1 MRGVRLGVILGL
13 AATMAHAPTAW
24 AQTSEARTPESAA
37 PNVVDDVVVTGVS
50 PAAVDAFVDGLTE
63 PARLGRHEGQIARW
77 RDPVCLRVIGGALE
91 TNAALEAK
99 IDKAMVDLGGVTG
112 RTRCTPNAIVVVA
125 AEADRFAAVFA
136 QRYRARFFQRGRYEQ
151 SGFISPSRAVR
162 WRHRT
167 RTAGAASA
175 SNSDVEKVGGAP
187 QIRGSGSRLTVPT
200 IEMIDRALLVVDPA
214 RLDLIASDALAEYL
228 AFVILVDVPPG
239 VETEGRQTILNLFD
253 DGSARLSPWDR
264 AFVEALYE
272 SAPNQRFLSQSNQIQ
287 RLMQRRMSGVA
298 AAGTD

>member
-1 MRGVRLGVILGL
+1 MRGVLLAVILGL
-13 AATMAHAPTAW
+13 AAPIVH
-24 AQTSEARTPESAA
+24 AQTPDRQTPESVT
-37 PNVVDDVVVTGVS
+37 PNVVDDVIVTGVS

-91 TNAALEAK
+91 TNEALKAK
-99 IDKAMVDLGGVTG
+99 IEKAMVELGGVTG
-112 RTRCTPNAIVVVA
+112 RTRCTANAIVVVA

-136 QRYRARFFQRGRYEQ
+136 QRYRARFFQQGRHEQ

-175 SNSDVEKVGGAP
+175 SNNDVEKVGNAP
-187 QIRGSGSRLTVPT
+187 QIRGSGSRLTIPT
-200 IEMIDRALLVVDPA
+200 IETIDRALLVVDPA
-214 RLDLIASDALAEYL
+214 RLNLIASDALAEYL

-239 VETEGRQTILNLFD
+239 VQTVGRQTILNLFD
-253 DGSARLSPWDR
+253 DTSTRLSSWDR

-272 SAPNQRFLSQSNQIQ
+272 SAPNQRFLSQSAQIQ
-287 RLMQRRMSGVA
+287 RLMQRRMSGIA
-298 AAGTD
+298 PAGTD